1 MREAIQRVV
10 VTALVVLFLP
20 LGWAQAASSDQ
31 EAKMAEVL
39 EVLGELQRIPEESI
53 PPALLENAGAVAVIP
68 NVLKVGLVIGGRYG
82 KGVVTVRKED
92 GRWSDPL
99 FLTVTGGSVGWQLGA
114 QSTDVVLVFK
124 SRKSVDSLVDG
135 KFTLGADAAIAA
147 GPVGRQAAAATDV
160 QLQSEIFSYSR
171 SRGLFV
177 GIALDGA
184 SLEIQQMD
192 NARYYKQPEITAQQI
207 IDGMA
212 ATRPESANQL
222 IEMLSQQSK
231 N

>member
-1 MREAIQRVV
+1 MRGAIQRVV
-10 VTALVVLFLP
+10 ATALVVLFLP

-68 NVLKVGLVIGGRYG
+68 NVVKVGLVIGGRYG
-82 KGVVTVRKED
+82 KGIVTVRKED

-184 SLEIQQMD
+184 ALEIQQMD

>member
-1 MREAIQRVV
+1 
-10 VTALVVLFLP
+10 
-20 LGWAQAASSDQ
+20 
-31 EAKMAEVL
+31 
-39 EVLGELQRIPEESI
+39 
-53 PPALLENAGAVAVIP
+53 AVIP
-68 NVLKVGLVIGGRYG
+68 NVVKVGLVIGGRYG
-82 KGVVTVRKED
+82 KGVVMVRKED

-207 IDGMA
+207 IDGVA

>member
-1 MREAIQRVV
+1 MRGAIQRVV
-10 VTALVVLFLP
+10 ATALVVLFLP
-20 LGWAQAASSDQ
+20 LGWVQAASSDQ

-39 EVLGELQRIPEESI
+39 DVLGELQRIPEESI
-53 PPALLENAGAVAVIP
+53 PPALFENAGAVAVIP
-68 NVLKVGLVIGGRYG
+68 NVVKVGLVIGGRYG

-92 GRWSDPL
+92 GRWSAPL

-212 ATRPESANQL
+212 ATRPESANRL

>member
-1 MREAIQRVV
+1 MRGAIQHVFA
-10 VTALVVLFLP
+10 TALVVLFLP

-39 EVLGELQRIPEESI
+39 EVLGELQGIPEESI

-68 NVLKVGLVIGGRYG
+68 NVVKVGLVIGGRYG
-82 KGVVTVRKED
+82 KGIVTVRKED

>member
-1 MREAIQRVV
+1 MRRAIQRVV
-10 VTALVVLFLP
+10 ATALAALFLP

-53 PPALLENAGAVAVIP
+53 PPALLENAGAVAIIP
-68 NVLKVGLVIGGRYG
+68 SVVKVGLVIGGRYG

-92 GRWSDPL
+92 GRWSAPL

>member
-1 MREAIQRVV
+1 MRGAIQRVV
-10 VTALVVLFLP
+10 ATALVVLFLP
-20 LGWAQAASSDQ
+20 LGWVQAASSDQ

-39 EVLGELQRIPEESI
+39 DVLGELQRIPEESI

-68 NVLKVGLVIGGRYG
+68 NVVKVGLVIGGRYG

-92 GRWSDPL
+92 GRWSAPL

-212 ATRPESANQL
+212 ATRPESANRL